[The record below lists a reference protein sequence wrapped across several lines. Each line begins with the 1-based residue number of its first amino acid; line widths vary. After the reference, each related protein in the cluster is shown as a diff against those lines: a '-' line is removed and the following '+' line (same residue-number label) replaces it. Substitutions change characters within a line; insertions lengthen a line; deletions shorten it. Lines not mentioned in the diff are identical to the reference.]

1 MKICS
6 FHFLFVPLHR
16 TLNKTTIIMTTITVD
31 EKVFWSDQPVAE
43 GYVTIRYFFKWL
55 IGKDLWSSRCPDEV
69 YDEILSRGFRRWFS
83 DAQELKEFIKG
94 KFAER
99 WRIRVF
105 SFKNEGNTEFPYKLM
120 ILGLSKWSFETP
132 HEKRF
137 DCDGILSKKKLKKNG
152 II

>member
-69 YDEILSRGFRRWFS
+69 YDFDVLSMY
-83 DAQELKEFIKG
+83 QLH
-94 KFAER
+94 
-99 WRIRVF
+99 IR
-105 SFKNEGNTEFPYKLM
+105 
-120 ILGLSKWSFETP
+120 
-132 HEKRF
+132 
-137 DCDGILSKKKLKKNG
+137 
-152 II
+152 